1 VWLLL
6 LGAAG
11 PAAGAPKVNSL
22 GVGGPEDL
30 PSRLPQASLVWVPS
44 GTTVA
49 RLAAAGFS
57 PGLMSAG
64 LGTVTPTQTYLD
76 VGAGNR
82 VFNTLYDSE
91 IPPAP
96 RAEPACRGWLQK
108 AVARAESAPDEIEP
122 GLMVERLEEG
132 GVGLLG
138 SGASACPL
146 GLGPGTGS
154 FFSGTRGEIGL
165 FFDSSGPLAEA
176 ARLARHAGP
185 HTLVIAIATPTG
197 TTDDPIPLGIAGP
210 GFDGDLTSDTT
221 RTNGYVTSTDI
232 APTILEHFGLEVP
245 SPMSGQ
251 PIRTEGSVDPAGIE
265 ARGARMAV
273 VSHRRGPVIGFS
285 LLAWVIA
292 AALLALLSR
301 GALAPLAVRL
311 LGLSVIYLP
320 LMLLA
325 GPALEP
331 AEYAEMLLVMIA
343 APALAALTLAVLR
356 GYRAL
361 AVAAALTVCAYAIDA
376 IAGSPL
382 SALSLLGPNPGLGV
396 RFYGIGNEL
405 EALLA
410 VLIVGG
416 IGAGLAGFA
425 PRLATGRCAAV
436 FLAIGLV
443 FAAIFASGEFGAD
456 VGAAIVFPAGAAGA
470 AVAVAGGRR
479 RRLVL
484 VVAIPVAVLGLLALA
499 DLVTGAN
506 SHFTRSVLDAG
517 GLRSLGDVAQR
528 RLQLSGHSFTRPV
541 LLAALPVVAALAAV
555 AWWRRERLAA
565 WVRDYPAMRAA
576 LVGAVVATVVGTL
589 ANDSGALLLEIG
601 AVYLLVL
608 VGWAWTERRPD
619 VLASRSGGREA
630 AAEGVSLPEERNR
643 PRGSG

>member
-1 VWLLL
+1 VGGVPLNFF
-6 LGAAG
+6 GGGVAAAAG
-11 PAAGAPKVNSL
+11 GLAAEKVQNAS
-22 GVGGPEDL
+22 PH
-30 PSRLPQASLVWVPS
+30 PRTPQRVRLVWTAPGIS
-44 GTTVA
+44 VA
-49 RLAAAGFS
+49 ELAEDGFS

-64 LGTVTPTQTYLD
+64 LGTVPPLQTEVD
-76 VGAGNR
+76 ITAGNR
-82 VFNTLYDSE
+82 VFDTLYDSSL
-91 IPPAP
+91 PGSQKNCPAWWQAVKQ
-96 RAEPACRGWLQK
+96 RAA
-108 AVARAESAPDEIEP
+108 SAPDEIEP
-122 GLMVERLEEG
+122 GLLSELLEG
-132 GVGLLG
+132 AGVSVLARG
-138 SGASACPL
+138 GASC
-146 GLGPGTGS
+146 T
-154 FFSGTRGEIGL
+154 FSSPRTEAPASASPPKKLSAIPRQNAPSETFEVRSAKPAEL
-165 FFDSSGPLAEA
+165 KPLA
-176 ARLARHAGP
+176 AGS
-185 HTLVIAIATPTG
+185 TGNDLTIVIPRPTG
-197 TTDDPIPLGIAGP
+197 ATDDPIPLGIAGS

-232 APTILEHFGLEVP
+232 APTILEHFDLDIP
-245 SPMSGQ
+245 AQMSGQ
-251 PIRTEGSVDPAGIE
+251 PIRTEGSVDPAAIE

-273 VSHRRGPVIGFS
+273 VSHRRGPVIGLT
-285 LLAWVIA
+285 LLAWTIA

-301 GALAPLAVRL
+301 GALARLAVRL

-325 GPALEP
+325 GAALEP
-331 AEYAEMLLVMIA
+331 AEYPEMLLVMIA

-356 GYRAL
+356 DYRAL
-361 AVAAALTVCAYAIDA
+361 AAAAALTVCAYAIDA

-425 PRLATGRCAAV
+425 PRLARGRCAAA

-456 VGAAIVFPAGAAGA
+456 VGAAIVFPAAAAGA

-484 VVAIPVAVLGLLALA
+484 VVAIPVVVLGLLALA

-541 LLAALPVVAALAAV
+541 LLAALPVVAALAAI
-555 AWWRRERLAA
+555 AWWKRDRLAA
-565 WVRDYPAMRAA
+565 WVHDFPAMRAA
-576 LVGAVVATVVGTL
+576 LIGAVVATIVGTL

-601 AVYLLVL
+601 TAYLLVL
-608 VGWAWTERRPD
+608 VGWAWAQAGRP
-619 VLASRSGGREA
+619 A
-630 AAEGVSLPEERNR
+630 
-643 PRGSG
+643 RGA

>member
-1 VWLLL
+1 
-6 LGAAG
+6 
-11 PAAGAPKVNSL
+11 
-22 GVGGPEDL
+22 
-30 PSRLPQASLVWVPS
+30 
-44 GTTVA
+44 
-49 RLAAAGFS
+49 
-57 PGLMSAG
+57 
-64 LGTVTPTQTYLD
+64 
-76 VGAGNR
+76 
-82 VFNTLYDSE
+82 
-91 IPPAP
+91 
-96 RAEPACRGWLQK
+96 
-108 AVARAESAPDEIEP
+108 
-122 GLMVERLEEG
+122 
-132 GVGLLG
+132 
-138 SGASACPL
+138 
-146 GLGPGTGS
+146 
-154 FFSGTRGEIGL
+154 
-165 FFDSSGPLAEA
+165 
-176 ARLARHAGP
+176 
-185 HTLVIAIATPTG
+185 
-197 TTDDPIPLGIAGP
+197 
-210 GFDGDLTSDTT
+210 
-221 RTNGYVTSTDI
+221 
-232 APTILEHFGLEVP
+232 
-245 SPMSGQ
+245 MSGQ
-251 PIRTEGSVDPAGIE
+251 PIHTEGSVDPAGIE

-311 LGLSVIYLP
+311 LGLAIIYLP

-325 GPALEP
+325 GAALEP
-331 AEYAEMLLVMIA
+331 AEYPEMLLVMIA

-356 GYRAL
+356 DYRAL

-425 PRLATGRCAAV
+425 PRLPPSRCAAA

-456 VGAAIVFPAGAAGA
+456 VGAAIVFPAGVAGA
-470 AVAVAGGRR
+470 AVAVTRGRR
-479 RRLVL
+479 RWIVL
-484 VVAIPVAVLGLLALA
+484 VVAIPLAVLGLLALA

-541 LLAALPVVAALAAV
+541 LLAALPVVAALALL
-555 AWWRRERLAA
+555 AWWKRDRLAA
-565 WVRDYPAMRAA
+565 WVRDAPAMRAA
-576 LVGAVVATVVGTL
+576 LIGAVVATVVGTL

-601 AVYLLVL
+601 SVYLLVL
-608 VGWAWTERRPD
+608 VGWAWAE
-619 VLASRSGGREA
+619 AGRSARSA
-630 AAEGVSLPEERNR
+630 
-643 PRGSG
+643 

>member
-1 VWLLL
+1 MWLLL
-6 LGAAG
+6 LAPVAQAAG
-11 PAAGAPKVNSL
+11 PPSLTSVPRVN
-22 GVGGPEDL
+22 
-30 PSRLPQASLVWVPS
+30 LVWVPS
-44 GTTVA
+44 STSVA
-49 RLAAAGFS
+49 QLARAGFS

-82 VFNTLYDSE
+82 AFNTLYDTE
-91 IPPAP
+91 LEPAP
-96 RAEPACRGWLQK
+96 EAELGCRAWLK
-108 AVARAESAPDEIEP
+108 RAVERAESAPDEIEP
-122 GLMVERLEEG
+122 GLLVERLQQG
-132 GVGLLG
+132 GFGAVGQG
-138 SGASACPL
+138 PTACPL
-146 GLGPGTGS
+146 GIDLTGG
-154 FFSGTRGEIGL
+154 FFNSIGEGKGL
-165 FFDSSGPLAEA
+165 LVDSTAPLAEA
-176 ARLARHAGP
+176 ARLARTAAAAKNSN
-185 HTLVIAIATPTG
+185 LVIAIATPTG
-197 TTDDPIPLGIAGP
+197 RTDDPVPLGIAGP

-221 RTNGYVTSTDI
+221 RTDGYVTSTDI
-232 APTILEHFGLEVP
+232 APTILDHFGLDVP
-245 SPMSGQ
+245 SQMSGQ
-251 PIRTEGSVDPAGIE
+251 PIHTEGSVDPAGIE
-265 ARGARMAV
+265 SRAARMAV

-325 GPALEP
+325 GAALEP
-331 AEYAEMLLVMIA
+331 AEYPEMLVVMIA
-343 APALAALTLAVLR
+343 APALAALTLWALR

-376 IAGSPL
+376 IVGSPL

-425 PRLATGRCAAV
+425 PRLAPNRCAAA

-456 VGAAIVFPAGAAGA
+456 VGAAIVFPAGVAAA
-470 AVAVAGGRR
+470 AVAVTHGRR
-479 RRLVL
+479 RWIVL
-484 VVAIPVAVLGLLALA
+484 VVAIPLAVVGLLALA

-517 GLRSLGDVAQR
+517 GLNSLGDVAQR
-528 RLQLSGHSFTRPV
+528 RLELSGHSFTRPV
-541 LLAALPVVAALAAV
+541 LLAALPIVAALAFL
-555 AWWRRERLAA
+555 AWWKRDRLNA
-565 WVRDYPAMRAA
+565 WVRDFPAMRAA
-576 LVGAVVATVVGTL
+576 LIGAVVATVVGTL

-601 AVYLLVL
+601 ASYLLVL
-608 VGWAWTERRPD
+608 VGWAWAE
-619 VLASRSGGREA
+619 GGRKGSA
-630 AAEGVSLPEERNR
+630 A
-643 PRGSG
+643 

>member
-6 LGAAG
+6 PGAR
-11 PAAGAPKVNSL
+11 AAGAATPALEAGAQLSQSQIE
-22 GVGGPEDL
+22 GVLRRMPQVDL
-30 PSRLPQASLVWVPS
+30 AWVPAATS
-44 GTTVA
+44 VR
-49 RLAAAGFS
+49 RLATAGFS

-82 VFNTLYDSE
+82 AFNSLYDDE
-91 IPPAP
+91 LPPPPEAIG
-96 RAEPACRGWLQK
+96 ACRPWFEQ

-122 GLMVERLEEG
+122 GLLVERLEKG
-132 GVGLLG
+132 GVAVLG
-138 SGASACPL
+138 EGPSACPL
-146 GLGPGTGS
+146 GIRPT
-154 FFSGTRGEIGL
+154 GL
-165 FFDSSGPLAEA
+165 FGQAGGKGMFSVSSGSLAA
-176 ARLARHAGP
+176 ATRLARQAGP

-197 TTDDPIPLGIAGP
+197 TGDDPIPLGIAGP

-221 RTNGYVTSTDI
+221 RTDGYVTSTDI
-232 APTILEHFGLEVP
+232 GPTILDHFGLDVP
-245 SPMSGQ
+245 SQMSGQ
-251 PIRTEGSVDPAGIE
+251 PIHTEGSVDPAGIE

-273 VSHRRGPVIGFS
+273 ISHRRGPVIGFS

-292 AALLALLSR
+292 AALLTLLSR
-301 GALAPLAVRL
+301 GASAPLALRL

-325 GPALEP
+325 GSALEP
-331 AEYAEMLLVMIA
+331 AEYPEMLLVMIA
-343 APALAALTLAVLR
+343 APALAALTLAALR
-356 GYRAL
+356 DYRAL
-361 AVAAALTVCAYAIDA
+361 AAAAALTVGAYAIDA

-425 PRLATGRCAAV
+425 PRLAPSRCAAA
-436 FLAIGLV
+436 FLVIGLV

-456 VGAAIVFPAGAAGA
+456 VGAAIVFPAGVAGA
-470 AVAVAGGRR
+470 AVAVTRGRR
-479 RRLVL
+479 RWIVL
-484 VVAIPVAVLGLLALA
+484 VVAIPLAVLGLLALA

-517 GLRSLGDVAQR
+517 GLNSLGDVAQR
-528 RLQLSGHSFTRPV
+528 RLELSGHSFTRPV
-541 LLAALPVVAALAAV
+541 LLAALPIVAALAV
-555 AWWRRERLAA
+555 LAWWKRDLLGA
-565 WVRDYPAMRAA
+565 WVRDFPAMRAA
-576 LVGAVVATVVGTL
+576 LIGAVVATVVGTL

-608 VGWAWTERRPD
+608 VGWAWAESRR
-619 VLASRSGGREA
+619 GRENGLDRVIRA
-630 AAEGVSLPEERNR
+630 
-643 PRGSG
+643 